1 MRKGEPRIYLHKI
14 KPMQK
19 QIQIAP
25 SILSADFSKLGADIV
40 MVDEGGADVIH
51 YDVMDGHFVP
61 NITIGPL
68 VLNSIRKCTQ
78 LPIDVHLMIENADNY
93 IPAFAE
99 AGADWI
105 SVHVEAC
112 PHLHRSIQL
121 IKGLGKRAGVVLNPH
136 TPLSAIEDILPDV
149 DFVLIM
155 SVNPGFGGQSLIPS
169 TLDKIAR
176 LKDLLIQKHL
186 EHIEIEIDGGVKLDN
201 IKQVIDAG
209 TDIIVSGSGIYN
221 TPDPKATIRQMKSI

>member
-1 MRKGEPRIYLHKI
+1 
-14 KPMQK
+14 MQK